1 MPLAQGANLPARMSE
16 HRYDPRAIEPKW
28 QEIWAREET
37 WQVSNE
43 DVAGKPKSYVLEMLP
58 YPSGEPHMGHLKNY
72 AVGDAVAHFHRRTG
86 RHVLHPIGYDAFGLP
101 AENHAIKTGE
111 HPRESS
117 EKSIAQFQRQFR
129 EWGVSFD
136 WSREFATSQP
146 SYYRWTQWL
155 FLRFLERGLAYRKE
169 AAVNWCPKDATVLA
183 NEQVI
188 DGRCERCGTPVEAR
202 QLEQWFF
209 RITDYADR
217 LLDDLATIDW
227 PEHVVSMQ
235 RNWIGRSEGAEVT
248 FTCEELD
255 VDYPVFTTRPDTL
268 FGATF
273 FVMAPEHPDVLRL
286 TAGTEHEDA
295 VREYV
300 NKSLTEDRTERGA
313 AEREKTGV
321 PLGRTVVNPVNGE
334 RIPMWVADYVLMEYG
349 TGAIMAVPAHDERDF
364 AFATKFGLE
373 IRRVIE
379 GGETQSDS
387 PTGTGALPYPGD
399 GRIVNSGPRF
409 DGMQSR
415 EALDAIVDWLDRE
428 GRGHRSV
435 NYRLRDWLLSRQRYW
450 GCPIPVVHCDGCG
463 LVPVPDDQLPVILP
477 DVTDY
482 KPKGRSPLAAAE
494 DWVNTTCPKCGR
506 PALRETDTMD
516 TFVDSSWY
524 FLRYCDAGND
534 EAPFDPAILAHWMP
548 VDQYIGGVEHAILH
562 LMYARFFVK
571 ALADMG
577 YLVAQEPFKALFTQG
592 MITRDGAKMSK
603 SKGNVISPTPYIERY
618 GADTARCYILFIGPP
633 DQDADWSDSG
643 VEGVHRFL
651 GRLWRLGADLAEHG
665 EPAPLDATVNG
676 AAGHDLELLR
686 KAHWAIDKVTG
697 DLGGRF
703 AFNTAIAAVME
714 LVNECYARRDK
725 ASEASMRFATA
736 TAASLIF
743 PFAPH
748 TGADVYDMLTGSRVW
763 EEPWPA
769 ADPALLER
777 DEVEI
782 ALQINGKLRDRMP
795 ASASAGREQ
804 LESLARARPRVQ
816 AHIDGKDVVK
826 VIVVPAKL
834 VNFVVR

>member
-1 MPLAQGANLPARMSE
+1 MSE
-16 HRYDPRAIEPKW
+16 HRYDPRVIEPRW
-28 QEIWAREET
+28 QEIWEREKT
-37 WQVSNE
+37 WYVSN
-43 DVAGKPKSYVLEMLP
+43 DDSDASRPKFYVLEMLP

-72 AVGDAVAHFHRRTG
+72 SVGDAVAHFQRRNG
-86 RHVLHPIGYDAFGLP
+86 RRVLHPMGYDAFGLN

-111 HPRESS
+111 HPREST
-117 EKSIAQFQRQFR
+117 EQSIREFQRQFR
-129 EWGVSFD
+129 EWGISID
-136 WSREFATSQP
+136 WSREFGTHEP
-146 SYYRWTQWL
+146 RYYHWTQWI
-155 FLRFLERGLAYRKE
+155 FLRLFERGLAYRKE

-217 LLDDLATIDW
+217 LLDDLETVDW
-227 PEHVVSMQ
+227 PHHVVTMQ

-248 FTCEELD
+248 FTCEEIET
-255 VDYPVFTTRPDTL
+255 DYPIFTTRPDTL

-286 TAGTEHEDA
+286 AAGTEHEEA

-300 NKSLTEDRTERGA
+300 NRVLTQDGSERHA
-313 AEREKTGV
+313 LEREKTGV

-334 RIPMWVADYVLMEYG
+334 RIPMWVADYVMMEYG

-364 AFATKFGLE
+364 AFATKYGLE
-373 IRRVIE
+373 IRRVVA
-379 GGETQSDS
+379 GGDE
-387 PTGTGALPYPGD
+387 LPYTGD
-399 GRIVNSGPRF
+399 GPLVNSDPRF
-409 DGMQSR
+409 DGMPSR
-415 EALDAIVDWLDRE
+415 EALTAIVDWLDGD
-428 GRGHRSV
+428 GRGHRSI

-450 GCPIPVVHCDGCG
+450 GCPIPIIHCETCG
-463 LVPVPDDQLPVILP
+463 LVPVPDDQLPVLLP
-477 DVTDY
+477 DVRDY
-482 KPKGRSPLAAAE
+482 TPKGRSPLAAAE
-494 DWVNTTCPKCGR
+494 DWVNVECPRCGA
-506 PALRETDTMD
+506 PARREADTMD

-524 FLRYCDAGND
+524 FLRYCDALND
-534 EAPFDPAILAHWMP
+534 EAPFDPDVVARWAP

-571 ALADMG
+571 ALADIG
-577 YLVAQEPFKALFTQG
+577 LLRIEEPFRALFTQG

-603 SKGNVISPTPYIERY
+603 SKGNVISPAPYVERY
-618 GADTARCYILFIGPP
+618 GADTARCYMLFIGPP

-651 GRLWRLGADLAEHG
+651 GRLWRLGAEIAESG
-665 EPAPLDATVNG
+665 APAPIDATANG
-676 AAGHDLELLR
+676 AAGDDLELLR
-686 KAHWAIDKVTG
+686 KAHWAIEKVTG
-697 DLGGRF
+697 DMSGRF

-714 LVNECYARRDK
+714 LVNECYARRERVNE
-725 ASEASMRFATA
+725 STLRFATA

-748 TGADVYDMLTGSRVW
+748 CGADVYEKLTGARVW
-763 EEPWPA
+763 EEPWPK
-769 ADPALLER
+769 ADPALLVR
-777 DEVEI
+777 DQVEI

-795 ASASAGREQ
+795 APASADRDELEAMARE
-804 LESLARARPRVQ
+804 RPRVQ
-816 AHIDGKDVVK
+816 AHIDGKDIVRVV
-826 VIVVPAKL
+826 VVPAKL